1 MYHTTIQ
8 HTPTHNSWI
17 DPDSNNQRTAAADG
31 TNINREVQREQ
42 RSREERAA
50 WQNIMQNYNYYQ
62 RFVTETAW

>member
-8 HTPTHNSWI
+8 HIPTHNSWI
-17 DPDSNNQRTAAADG
+17 DPDSNNQRTAADG